1 MISYKE
7 INQDTF
13 NTSSAR
19 NMKRVR
25 LSNNKSSEVWISIY
39 KDRYTCLIG
48 IENESDFTFPALNGV
63 LTYFEKFI
71 KLQEDKDSTN
81 CIIIVCEN
89 GTLFNEYLEL
99 LKHILESIDHESC
112 NDKTKI
118 NNINVVL
125 KRHQYFYGRNQ
136 SMLNSQEQIGLLG
149 ELVYLFKILLDDV
162 EYGLS
167 HWIADE
173 AGDDFLFTDKGYAV
187 EIKATTSNRHIHTVN
202 GLAQLSVVLGNRKDL
217 LSLILRNDSQKNTH
231 NITLPIIISNIERII
246 GDNPV
251 NKDEFN
257 RKLSKRG
264 YSISHEKEYE
274 GQFFTLM
281 AAKIYEVNDTFPKIT
296 EDSFRAPLPR
306 GVSLVRYQIDLSHIE
321 GLEFDLTF
329 MNEIIRKN
337 VI

>member
-167 HWIADE
+167 
-173 AGDDFLFTDKGYAV
+173 
-187 EIKATTSNRHIHTVN
+187 
-202 GLAQLSVVLGNRKDL
+202 
-217 LSLILRNDSQKNTH
+217 
-231 NITLPIIISNIERII
+231 
-246 GDNPV
+246 
-251 NKDEFN
+251 
-257 RKLSKRG
+257 
-264 YSISHEKEYE
+264 
-274 GQFFTLM
+274 
-281 AAKIYEVNDTFPKIT
+281 
-296 EDSFRAPLPR
+296 PLDCR
-306 GVSLVRYQIDLSHIE
+306 
-321 GLEFDLTF
+321 
-329 MNEIIRKN
+329 
-337 VI
+337 